1 MKNDKYVACIAY
13 YALLC
18 KCASCRR
25 VKCCKIAPLYSV
37 TRSVTHAY
45 IVHIQLTMILQMSLL
60 QEQIAILFFLN
71 SSWTLYCQLGLLV
84 IGNRENVGQNFGMI
98 QNRKK
103 TDVRFT
109 SLNWVISSSLF
120 LNPCRDKWQ
129 NPTITNSHYLLFSF
143 FHRRFITC
151 STGACL

>member
-1 MKNDKYVACIAY
+1 MLFCCKSNFCWKLMKNDKYVACIAY

-18 KCASCRR
+18 QCASCRR
-25 VKCCKIAPLYSV
+25 ANCCKIAPLYSL

-45 IVHIQLTMILQMSLL
+45 IVYIVYIQLTMILQMSLL

-84 IGNRENVGQNFGMI
+84 IGDRENVGQNFGMI

-103 TDVRFT
+103 KLMSDLPLWIGWFQVLCFWIRVEI
-109 SLNWVISSSLF
+109 N
-120 LNPCRDKWQ
+120 DKTQ
-129 NPTITNSHYLLFSF
+129 Q
-143 FHRRFITC
+143 
-151 STGACL
+151 